1 MAARNP
7 VAGASSSYMHN
18 YPMQGRY
25 MPPHHNIM
33 VRNLSL
39 LSLFHVYSAFVHDEI
54 SSLYYLFFKTVCT
67 QLRYSAWPQHHSFP
81 QIDGWS
87 PTWPSE

>member
-25 MPPHHNIM
+25 MPPHHNVM
-33 VRNLSL
+33 VSA

-54 SSLYYLFFKTVCT
+54 SFFTSFFSNSLHTAQVFGMV
-67 QLRYSAWPQHHSFP
+67 SAPLTPASRRVE
-81 QIDGWS
+81 S
-87 PTWPSE
+87 NMAE